1 MDEQNCDFQITIM
14 SQGTF
19 LPAARDA
26 IQAAARKVGL
36 DDKACG
42 HIILALTEAM
52 INIIKH
58 GYGGEPG
65 HPIWIS
71 LKEIEKDGRVGV
83 RIVLEDEC
91 PQIDLEKIKS
101 RPLEEFRPG
110 GLGVHII
117 KEIMEDVTY
126 AHRECGKGLRL
137 TMYKFVT
144 PASNSDDG
152 TSMAAAS

>member
-1 MDEQNCDFQITIM
+1 MDEQNCDFQITIK

-58 GYGGEPG
+58 GYSGEPG
-65 HPIWIS
+65 HPIWIG
-71 LKEIEKDGRVGV
+71 LKQIEKEGRAGV
-83 RIVLEDEC
+83 RIILEDEC

-101 RPLEEFRPG
+101 RPLDEFRPG

-137 TMYKFVT
+137 TMYKFV
-144 PASNSDDG
+144 PP
-152 TSMAAAS
+152 AAAATAPSAIAG